1 MTTNY
6 YNNNNNNS
14 SGASATMTNNN
25 NINNNNNNLNHD
37 LFLTQDPFANYLF
50 GAPSPSISPNPPT
63 SSVDEWLADELHQ
76 NGLLPLMP
84 EFLKQEHTMMDYY
97 LAQPSP
103 ALTTCS
109 PTSSGSS
116 VSSAHDDS
124 PYSSDAKTPPASSA
138 VAPPL
143 FPDIAPVTTKKSGF
157 RAIAPAKKQPVLI
170 MPKSAATT
178 GATAAAGV
186 NNIKN
191 NDMSSNLGATA
202 LLPNGYPLAPGA
214 HPHLNHSASKRKYVD
229 EKESDD
235 IALKRQKNTDAARR
249 SRLKKLVKMEA
260 LEARVVELEADNTKL
275 STRIA
280 VLESEKSGLESK
292 DKSLEERIRTLEAQ
306 LAEAHKALTS
316 RH

>member
-1 MTTNY
+1 MTSNY
-6 YNNNNNNS
+6 YINNNNNS
-14 SGASATMTNNN
+14 SGAIATMNSNN
-25 NINNNNNNLNHD
+25 NNNNNNLNND
-37 LFLTQDPFANYLF
+37 LFLTPDPFANYLF
-50 GAPSPSISPNPPT
+50 GAPSPSVSPNPPT

-84 EFLKQEHTMMDYY
+84 DFLKQEHTMMDYY

-124 PYSSDAKTPPASSA
+124 PYSSSAKTPPATA
-138 VAPPL
+138 NVAPPL
-143 FPDIAPVTTKKSGF
+143 FPDITPTTATKKPGF
-157 RAIAPAKKQPVLI
+157 RAIAPAKKQPVPI
-170 MPKSAATT
+170 MPKSAA
-178 GATAAAGV
+178 AAAA
-186 NNIKN
+186 NTNASI
-191 NDMSSNLGATA
+191 SSNPGATA
-202 LLPNGYPLAPGA
+202 LLPNGMASGHHHPLA
-214 HPHLNHSASKRKYVD
+214 HPLHLNGGSSTKRKYVD
-229 EKESDD
+229 EKENDD
-235 IALKRQKNTDAARR
+235 IAMKRQKNTDAARR

-260 LEARVVELEADNTKL
+260 LEARVVELETDNTRL

-292 DKSLEERIRTLEAQ
+292 DKGLEERIRTLEAQ

>member
-1 MTTNY
+1 MTT
-6 YNNNNNNS
+6 NNNNNN
-14 SGASATMTNNN
+14 TLNN
-25 NINNNNNNLNHD
+25 D
-37 LFLTQDPFANYLF
+37 LFLAQDPFASYLF

-84 EFLKQEHTMMDYY
+84 DFLKQEHTMMDYY

-124 PYSSDAKTPPASSA
+124 PYSSAAKTPPASA
-138 VAPPL
+138 TVAPL
-143 FPDIAPVTTKKSGF
+143 FPDIAPTTKKSGF
-157 RAIAPAKKQPVLI
+157 RAIAPAKKQPVPI
-170 MPKSAATT
+170 MPKSAA
-178 GATAAAGV
+178 AVAA
-186 NNIKN
+186 NNN
-191 NDMSSNLGATA
+191 NNQALSSNPGATA
-202 LLPNGYPLAPGA
+202 LLANGMVAGHHPLV
-214 HPHLNHSASKRKYVD
+214 HPHHLNSPSKRKFVD

-292 DKSLEERIRTLEAQ
+292 DKGLEERIRTLEAQ